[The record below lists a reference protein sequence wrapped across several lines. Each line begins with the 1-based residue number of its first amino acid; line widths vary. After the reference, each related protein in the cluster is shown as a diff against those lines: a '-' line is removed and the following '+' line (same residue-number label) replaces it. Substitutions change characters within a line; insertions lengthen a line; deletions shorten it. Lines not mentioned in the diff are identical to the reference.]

1 VRQWLSVSGPR
12 AVVRRIRHPHHM
24 EFSWWTWSGLVIV
37 ALGGLGL
44 IGRACVMAVRRDG
57 IARARAERGPSAP
70 WFWSGI
76 GLLVAT
82 GALLALWVLA
92 LDS

>member
-1 VRQWLSVSGPR
+1 MQ
-12 AVVRRIRHPHHM
+12 
-24 EFSWWTWSGLVIV
+24 FSWWTWSGLVIV

-57 IARARAERGPSAP
+57 LAGARAERGPSAP

-76 GLLVAT
+76 GLLVVT
-82 GALLALWVLA
+82 GVVLALWVLA